1 LYIYVKYIASF
12 TIHEIKKCF
21 PNINLTKFPNTMQ
34 FEDREQRNERPK
46 EASRNLPMAVLLVLV
61 SIICALLYIGWKY
74 MSDDTSTADELTT
87 APADSVANAIK
98 TQPSEEEATT
108 DPEATNSD
116 ALPDVSVPKV
126 GDKKGAAAKTD
137 AKTADTKTKEEKPK
151 EDKAKEDKP
160 KVEIPTG
167 GETYTYTVGEGETFF
182 GIANRFNVKKETLK
196 AMNPT
201 IEESGIK
208 VGVTKLKVRIK
219 AIHTVGPGDILRVVG
234 NKYGVSVSLIM
245 QANKKT
251 KNFAERGERL
261 IIPYGKKE

>member
-1 LYIYVKYIASF
+1 
-12 TIHEIKKCF
+12 
-21 PNINLTKFPNTMQ
+21 MQ

-74 MSDDTSTADELTT
+74 MSDDTSTSDDLTA

-98 TQPSEEEATT
+98 TQPSEDEPIS
-108 DPEATNSD
+108 DDIEATNPD
-116 ALPDVSVPKV
+116 ALPDVSMPKV
-126 GDKKGAAAKTD
+126 GDKKEAA
-137 AKTADTKTKEEKPK
+137 TAESKPAETKPKEEKPK
-151 EDKAKEDKP
+151 EEKPKEEKP
-160 KVEIPTG
+160 KVDIPTG
-167 GETYTYTVGEGETFF
+167 GEIYSHTVGEGETFF

-196 AMNPT
+196 AMNPYV
-201 IEESGIK
+201 EEGGIK
-208 VGVTKLKVRIK
+208 VGITKLKVRIK

-234 NKYGVSVSLIM
+234 KKYDVPVSLIM

-251 KNFAERGERL
+251 KNFAERGEKL

>member
-1 LYIYVKYIASF
+1 
-12 TIHEIKKCF
+12 
-21 PNINLTKFPNTMQ
+21 MQ

-87 APADSVANAIK
+87 APADSVANAIN
-98 TQPSEEEATT
+98 TQPSEEETATET
-108 DPEATNSD
+108 QETNSD
-116 ALPDVSVPKV
+116 ALPEVSVPKV
-126 GDKKGAAAKTD
+126 GDKKNNTAK
-137 AKTADTKTKEEKPK
+137 AEEDTKTAYTKAKEEKTK
-151 EDKAKEDKP
+151 EDKAKDDKAKDDKP
-160 KVEIPTG
+160 KVVIPSG
-167 GETYTYTVGEGETFF
+167 GEIYTHTVGDGETFF

-196 AMNPT
+196 AMNPN
-201 IEESGIK
+201 IDEAGIK

-234 NKYGVSVSLIM
+234 KKYDVSVPLIM

-251 KNFAERGERL
+251 KNFAERGEKL
-261 IIPYGKKE
+261 IIPYGEKE

>member
-1 LYIYVKYIASF
+1 
-12 TIHEIKKCF
+12 
-21 PNINLTKFPNTMQ
+21 MQ

-98 TQPSEEEATT
+98 TQPTEEETIAGQ
-108 DPEATNSD
+108 EEVSSD
-116 ALPDVSVPKV
+116 ALPDVAMPKV
-126 GDKKGAAAKTD
+126 GEKKDETAKTD
-137 AKTADTKTKEEKPK
+137 NKPKEEKPK
-151 EDKAKEDKP
+151 EDKSKDDKP
-160 KVEIPTG
+160 KIEIPTG
-167 GETYTYTVGEGETFF
+167 GETYTHTVSEGETFF

-196 AMNPT
+196 AMNPN

-234 NKYGVSVSLIM
+234 KKYNVSVPLIM

-251 KNFAERGERL
+251 KNFAERGEKL
-261 IIPYGKKE
+261 IIPYAQKE

>member
-1 LYIYVKYIASF
+1 
-12 TIHEIKKCF
+12 
-21 PNINLTKFPNTMQ
+21 MQ

-61 SIICALLYIGWKY
+61 SVICALLYIGWKY
-74 MSDDTSTADELTT
+74 MSDDTSTAEDLTT
-87 APADSVANAIK
+87 AQPDSVANVIK

-108 DPEATNSD
+108 EPAETSPD
-116 ALPDVSVPKV
+116 ALPDVSMPKV
-126 GDKKGAAAKTD
+126 GDKKEDASKTD
-137 AKTADTKTKEEKPK
+137 TKTTASKTKEEKPK
-151 EDKAKEDKP
+151 DEKKPEEKP

-196 AMNPT
+196 AMNPG
-201 IEESGIK
+201 IEEGGIK

-234 NKYGVSVSLIM
+234 KKYEVSVPLIM

-251 KNFAERGERL
+251 KNFAERGEKL
-261 IIPYGKKE
+261 IIPYAKKE

>member
-1 LYIYVKYIASF
+1 
-12 TIHEIKKCF
+12 
-21 PNINLTKFPNTMQ
+21 MQ

-87 APADSVANAIK
+87 APADSVANAIN
-98 TQPSEEEATT
+98 TQPSEEEPA
-108 DPEATNSD
+108 PETEEKTSE
-116 ALPDVSVPKV
+116 ALPDVSMPKV
-126 GDKKGAAAKTD
+126 GDKKTDATKTEAKT
-137 AKTADTKTKEEKPK
+137 TDTKTKEEKPK
-151 EDKAKEDKP
+151 EEEKP
-160 KVEIPTG
+160 KIEIPTG
-167 GETYTYTVGEGETFF
+167 GETYTHTVGEGETFF

-196 AMNPT
+196 AMNPNT
-201 IEESGIK
+201 EESGIK

-234 NKYGVSVSLIM
+234 KKYGVPVNLIM

-251 KNFAERGERL
+251 KNFAERGEKL
-261 IIPYGKKE
+261 IIPYAQKE

>member
-1 LYIYVKYIASF
+1 
-12 TIHEIKKCF
+12 
-21 PNINLTKFPNTMQ
+21 MQ

-87 APADSVANAIK
+87 APADSVANAIN
-98 TQPSEEEATT
+98 TQPSEEETT
-108 DPEATNSD
+108 SETQETASD
-116 ALPDVSVPKV
+116 ALPEVSVPKV
-126 GDKKGAAAKTD
+126 GDKKDETAKIE
-137 AKTADTKTKEEKPK
+137 AKTADAKIKEEKPK
-151 EDKAKEDKP
+151 EDKAKDEKTKEDKP

-196 AMNPT
+196 AMNPNVD
-201 IEESGIK
+201 EAGIK

-234 NKYGVSVSLIM
+234 KKYDVSVPLIM

-251 KNFAERGERL
+251 KNFAERGEKL
-261 IIPYGKKE
+261 IIPYGTKE

>member
-1 LYIYVKYIASF
+1 
-12 TIHEIKKCF
+12 
-21 PNINLTKFPNTMQ
+21 MQ

-98 TQPSEEEATT
+98 TQPSEEEQPTT
-108 DPEATNSD
+108 ESEETASD
-116 ALPDVSVPKV
+116 ALPDVSMPKV
-126 GDKKGAAAKTD
+126 GDKKDDAAKTETD
-137 AKTADTKTKEEKPK
+137 KKTADNKTKEDKPK
-151 EDKAKEDKP
+151 DDKAKEDKP

-167 GETYTYTVGEGETFF
+167 GESYTYTVGEGETFF

-196 AMNPT
+196 AMNPNV
-201 IEESGIK
+201 EEGGIK
-208 VGVTKLKVRIK
+208 VGVTKLKVRIQ

-234 NKYGVSVSLIM
+234 NKYSVSVPLIM

-251 KNFAERGERL
+251 KNFAERGEKL
-261 IIPYGKKE
+261 IIPYAKKE